1 MKAVLWGLL
10 FSCFVSMAARAD
22 DLALEL
28 ADLIGGKAQYQL
40 LSHQVLGEMIRKQP
54 AMAPYQGVI
63 QSWARQ
69 YLTWSRMRA
78 ELAQTYHS
86 HFTQREI
93 QDMVVFFRTPS
104 GQKYVRYTPLL
115 REEMVR
121 IGQRLAREQQ
131 PRLIQMLRDAGAKV
145 QVQTH
150 PLTAPASGTSGVP
163 APR

>member
-1 MKAVLWGLL
+1 
-10 FSCFVSMAARAD
+10 
-22 DLALEL
+22 
-28 ADLIGGKAQYQL
+28 
-40 LSHQVLGEMIRKQP
+40 
-54 AMAPYQGVI
+54 
-63 QSWARQ
+63 
-69 YLTWSRMRA
+69 MRA

-93 QDMVVFFRTPS
+93 QDMVLFFRTPS

-145 QVQTH
+145 QVQSH
-150 PLTAPASGTSGVP
+150 PLPYSPSSASSVP
-163 APR
+163 AQH